1 MSAITSR
8 IEYFK
13 NIFNGLERAHGV
25 TFVDKKGV
33 DGEKIKGKSFVK
45 REPVTEDM
53 WLKHLQGTEPSL
65 GIIPIN
71 DDNKCIWG
79 CIDIDSYAGFDHQKL
94 INKIK
99 LLNLPL
105 IVFRS
110 KSGGAHVF
118 CFTTVPVTAKLMRD
132 KLLSVSAV
140 LGYGGSEVF
149 PKQVELKSEEDTGN
163 FLNLPYF
170 NGDDTTRY
178 AFQENGEAASM
189 QSFYDSYERNRLT
202 PEQLERL
209 EIKRPQSEFSDGPP
223 CIESLTQTK
232 LKDGRDR
239 VIYQYIQYA
248 KRKWPE
254 DWPNRINKFNYNYF
268 DPPLD
273 DKTIQ
278 DKIKFH
284 SKKEL
289 GFKCNEEPMCNHCD
303 KKLCKSREFGIGGE
317 SVFPE
322 LNDLQKVELDEP
334 YYWVNVDGERVKLD
348 NIDCLI
354 DQRLFRRTVTKQIN
368 KKPPR
373 IKPNEFDK
381 YVDLLLAGV
390 EIVKAPQG
398 SSILDQLQDHLE
410 EFCSNR
416 TAKSTTKED
425 ILRGN
430 VWTHEG
436 KHYFIFSK
444 FFHGYLQRKKWGEK
458 AQPTQQML
466 KEHCD
471 CKDDRLTIG
480 KKRPSVMIVDAFES
494 PEQNYTQK
502 KLKEDDPF

>member
-1 MSAITSR
+1 MNR
-8 IEYFK
+8 FK
-13 NIFNGLERAHGV
+13 EIFTGLERAHGV

-45 REPVTEDM
+45 REPVTDNM
-53 WLKHLQGTEPSL
+53 WLSHLQGREPSL

-71 DDNKCIWG
+71 DENKCIWG
-79 CIDIDSYAGFDHQKL
+79 CIDIDSYACFDHQKL

-99 LLNLPL
+99 LLKLPL
-105 IVFRS
+105 VVFRS

-118 CFTTVPVTAKLMRD
+118 CFTTVPVTAQLMRD

-170 NGDDTTRY
+170 NGDNTTRY
-178 AFQENGEAASM
+178 AFRESGDGATMED
-189 QSFYDSYERNRLT
+189 FYELYERNKLT
-202 PEQLERL
+202 PEKLETL
-209 EIKRPQSEFSDGPP
+209 EIKRPLSEFSDGPP

-232 LKDGRDR
+232 LNDGRDR

-254 DWPNRINKFNYNYF
+254 DWHNRINQFNYKYF
-268 DPPLD
+268 ENPLD

-284 SKKEL
+284 AKKDL

-303 KKLCKSREFGIGGE
+303 KKLCRSRQFGIGGE
-317 SVFPE
+317 SIFPE
-322 LNDLQKVELDEP
+322 LSDLQKVELDEP

-348 NIDCLI
+348 NIDCLM

-368 KKPPR
+368 KKPSR
-373 IKPNEFDK
+373 IKQNEFDK

-410 EFCSNR
+410 EFCTNR

-430 VWTHEG
+430 VWTNEG
-436 KHYFIFSK
+436 KHHFIFSK

-471 CKDDRLTIG
+471 CKDDRLIIG
-480 KKRPSVMIVDAFES
+480 KKRPSVMIVNAFER
-494 PEQNYTQK
+494 PEHNYTQK
-502 KLKEDDPF
+502 KLKEEAPF

>member
-1 MSAITSR
+1 MNR
-8 IEYFK
+8 FK
-13 NIFNGLERAHGV
+13 EIFTGLERAHGV

-45 REPVTEDM
+45 RETVTDDM
-53 WLKHLQGTEPSL
+53 WLRHLQGTEPSL

-71 DDNKCIWG
+71 EENKCIWG
-79 CIDIDSYAGFDHQKL
+79 CLDIDSYAGFDHQKL

-99 LLNLPL
+99 LLKLPL
-105 IVFRS
+105 VVFRS

-118 CFTTVPVTAKLMRD
+118 CFTTVPVTAQLMRD

-170 NGDDTTRY
+170 NGDNTTRY
-178 AFQENGEAASM
+178 AFLENGEAAGM
-189 QSFYDSYERNRLT
+189 NGFYGLYERNKLT
-202 PEQLERL
+202 PEALERL
-209 EIKRPQSEFSDGPP
+209 EIKRPESEFSDGPP
-223 CIESLTQTK
+223 CIESLTQNK
-232 LKDGRDR
+232 LTDGRDR

-254 DWPNRINKFNYNYF
+254 DWQNRINQFNYKYF
-268 DPPLD
+268 ETPLD

-284 SKKEL
+284 GKKEL

-303 KKLCKSREFGIGGE
+303 KKLCRSRKFGIGGE
-317 SVFPE
+317 SIFPE
-322 LNDLQKVELDEP
+322 LSDLQKVELDEP

-348 NIDCLI
+348 NIDCLM

-368 KKPPR
+368 KKPSR

-410 EFCSNR
+410 EFCTNR

-471 CKDDRLTIG
+471 CKDDRLIIG
-480 KKRPSVMIVDAFES
+480 KKRPSVMIIDAFER
-494 PEQNYTQK
+494 PENNYTQK

>member
-1 MSAITSR
+1 MNR
-8 IEYFK
+8 FK
-13 NIFNGLERAHGV
+13 EIFTGLERAHGV

-45 REPVTEDM
+45 REAVTDDM
-53 WLKHLQGTEPSL
+53 WLRHLQGTEPSL

-71 DDNKCIWG
+71 EENKCIWG
-79 CIDIDSYAGFDHQKL
+79 CLDIDSYAGFDHQKL

-99 LLNLPL
+99 LLKLPL
-105 IVFRS
+105 VVFRS

-118 CFTTVPVTAKLMRD
+118 CFTTVPVTAQLMRD

-170 NGDDTTRY
+170 NGEDTTRY
-178 AFQENGEAASM
+178 AFLENGEAS
-189 QSFYDSYERNRLT
+189 SLNGFYGLYERNKLT
-202 PEQLERL
+202 PEALERL
-209 EIKRPQSEFSDGPP
+209 EIKRPESEFSDGPP
-223 CIESLTQTK
+223 CIESLTQNK
-232 LKDGRDR
+232 LTDGRDR

-254 DWPNRINKFNYNYF
+254 DWQNRINQFNYKYF
-268 DPPLD
+268 ETPLD

-284 SKKEL
+284 NKKEL

-303 KKLCKSREFGIGGE
+303 KKLCRSRKFGIGGE
-317 SVFPE
+317 SIFPE
-322 LNDLQKVELDEP
+322 LSDLQKVELDEP

-348 NIDCLI
+348 NIDCLM

-368 KKPPR
+368 KKPSR

-410 EFCSNR
+410 EFCTNR

-471 CKDDRLTIG
+471 CKDDRLIIG
-480 KKRPSVMIVDAFES
+480 KKRPSVMIIDAFER
-494 PEQNYTQK
+494 PQNNYTQK